1 VSTFHDAHPLRA
13 SCRSCDGGF
22 EVAELA
28 ARRDGCCPR
37 CEEPLSPRWTTLL
50 VEEAE
55 NLQTVHDAL
64 IRCLRRLAG
73 LPGNLR
79 LDPEPVLANLRELVP
94 WDDQLR
100 FQPGRVRDQVAQA
113 RARIEDLAHHV
124 ADGVPASE
132 VDRAVHELRQLAER
146 VRTVALLLDI
156 DEDLTGSTSG
166 SAGDAARASAEALD
180 RVAGRVATGERDPA
194 VLGDV
199 VDRAER
205 VAELAERA
213 ERAPGVEP
221 A

>member
-1 VSTFHDAHPLRA
+1 MSTFHDARPLRA
-13 SCRSCDGGF
+13 SCRSCEGGF
-22 EVAELA
+22 EVVELA
-28 ARRDGCCPR
+28 ERRDGRCPR

-94 WDDQLR
+94 WEDQLR
-100 FQPGRVRDQVAQA
+100 FQPDRVRDQVAQA
-113 RARIEDLAHHV
+113 RARIEDLALHV
-124 ADGVPASE
+124 ADGAPASE
-132 VDRAVHELRQLAER
+132 VDRTVRELRRLADR

-156 DEDLTGSTSG
+156 DHDLTGSASD

-194 VLGDV
+194 ILGDV
-199 VDRAER
+199 VDRAEH
-205 VAELAERA
+205 VAELVERV
-213 ERAPGVEP
+213 PGAEP